1 MKLLK
6 TDNNQG
12 HFLGEDGAFAPVDK
26 ITKEDLLRLVE
37 LTLTEEVEFDEYD
50 SEVVKNQAHQI
61 LYRSIYE
68 KLCGLRERK
77 QEFTDESE
85 RLYLQEYE
93 KYREEPSQQH
103 AGQVS
108 PEAAPSAPPGEPSA

>member
-1 MKLLK
+1 MKLLE
-6 TDNNQG
+6 TDDNQG
-12 HFLGEDGAFAPVDK
+12 FFLGEDRELIPVDK

-50 SEVVKNQAHQI
+50 SDAIKNQAHQI
-61 LYRSIYE
+61 LYKNIYE
-68 KLCGLRERK
+68 KLCGLRDRK

-93 KYREEPSQQH
+93 KYRGEPSQQAH
-103 AGQVS
+103 ADVQS
-108 PEAAPSAPPGEPSA
+108 TFADAER

>member
-6 TDNNQG
+6 TEDNQG
-12 HFLGEDGAFAPVDK
+12 HFLGESGAFTTVDR

-68 KLCGLRERK
+68 KLRGLRERK

-93 KYREEPSQQH
+93 KYREESSQQH

-108 PEAAPSAPPGEPSA
+108 SEATQSAPPDEPSV

>member
-6 TDNNQG
+6 TEDNQG
-12 HFLGEDGAFAPVDK
+12 HFLDEDDSFTPIDK
-26 ITKEDLLRLVE
+26 ITKEDLLRLAE

-50 SEVVKNQAHQI
+50 GEAIKNQAHQI
-61 LYRSIYE
+61 LYQSIYE
-68 KLCGLRERK
+68 KLRGLRNRK

-93 KYREEPSQQH
+93 KYREEPSQQV
-103 AGQVS
+103 AV
-108 PEAAPSAPPGEPSA
+108 PDKE

>member
-6 TDNNQG
+6 TEDNQG
-12 HFLGEDGAFAPVDK
+12 HFRGERDTFTPVDK

-50 SEVVKNQAHQI
+50 SEAIKNQAHQI

-68 KLCGLRERK
+68 KLLGLRDRR

-93 KYREEPSQQH
+93 KYREEPSQQP
-103 AGQVS
+103 
-108 PEAAPSAPPGEPSA
+108 PERDL